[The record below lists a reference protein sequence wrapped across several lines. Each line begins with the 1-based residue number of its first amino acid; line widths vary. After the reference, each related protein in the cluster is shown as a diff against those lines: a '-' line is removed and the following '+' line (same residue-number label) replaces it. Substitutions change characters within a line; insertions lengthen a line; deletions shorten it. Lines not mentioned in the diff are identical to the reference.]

1 MCNAGTPAFLKS
13 FKAWSRQLSK
23 NSGGPKVFIGFP
35 GCQRCA
41 GSGYLNPSDLKSTL
55 EDAKGANL
63 TNFGGVMLW
72 DGPQAMANLEGGKD
86 YLTQLKEVLRGT

>member
-1 MCNAGTPAFLKS
+1 MQFWDPAFLES

-23 NSGGPKVFIGFP
+23 NSGGPKVYIGLP

-41 GSGYLNPSDLKSTL
+41 GSGYLSASELKSTL
-55 EDAKGANL
+55 EDTNDANV
-63 TNFGGVMLW
+63 TNFGGVTLW

-86 YLTQLKEVLRGT
+86 YLTQLNEVLTGT